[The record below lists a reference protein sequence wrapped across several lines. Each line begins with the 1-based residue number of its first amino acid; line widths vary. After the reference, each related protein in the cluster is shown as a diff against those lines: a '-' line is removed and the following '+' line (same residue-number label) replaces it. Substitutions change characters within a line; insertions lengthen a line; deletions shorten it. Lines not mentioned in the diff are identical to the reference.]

1 MPEHIITEL
10 SPGPVSDQFEDGHQQ
25 RHAATLGMWAFLC
38 TEILFFGALFASYTI
53 YRHLWPSGFREGS
66 LDLKWYLGGIN
77 TAVLLFSSFL
87 MAMAVNAAA
96 TGSNSRI
103 IRYLVLTIVV
113 GSIFLG
119 IKATEYYIE
128 YREHL
133 IPGSNFSRIKPDESQ
148 VGPLVRGLDKF
159 EHWFA
164 GVTHENPEKPA
175 ERQPQEEMFMF
186 FYFVMT
192 AIHATHMIIGIGVM
206 IVLILMARRKVFSPE
221 YHNPV
226 EMFGLYWHFVDIVW
240 VFLFPTL
247 YLLRQS

>member
-1 MPEHIITEL
+1 MAEHIVTEL
-10 SPGPVSDQFEDGHQQ
+10 SPCPVSDQFEDIPQQ
-25 RHAATLGMWAFLC
+25 KHAATLGMWAFLS
-38 TEILFFGALFASYTI
+38 TEILFFGALFATYTI

-66 LDLKWYLGGIN
+66 LDLKWYLGAIN

-96 TGSNSRI
+96 TGSNVRI
-103 IRYLVLTIVV
+103 VRYLALTIIV
-113 GSIFLG
+113 GAIFLG
-119 IKATEYYIE
+119 IKGTEYYIE

-133 IPGSNFSRIKPDESQ
+133 VPGSNFSRLKPDESQ
-148 VGPLVRGLDKF
+148 VGPFVRGLDKF
-159 EHWFA
+159 EHWF
-164 GVTHENPEKPA
+164 GKKSEKPA
-175 ERQPQEEMFMF
+175 ERQPQEQMFMF

-206 IVLILMARRKVFSPE
+206 IVLIVMAKRGVFSPE

-247 YLLRQS
+247 YLLRQP